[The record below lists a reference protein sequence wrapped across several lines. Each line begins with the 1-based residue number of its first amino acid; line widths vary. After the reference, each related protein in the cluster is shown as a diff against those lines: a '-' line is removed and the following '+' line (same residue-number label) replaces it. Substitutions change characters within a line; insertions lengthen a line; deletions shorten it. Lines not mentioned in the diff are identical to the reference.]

1 MENYRQ
7 DSLVIDFSVMP
18 AVPDLERIKYFLE
31 NQVKLQLSSV
41 RNLQVNVSRSQVIIE
56 MASPKK
62 KANSIIYLNWW
73 NFGLHCARQ
82 AN

>member
-1 MENYRQ
+1 MENYSQ

-41 RNLQVNVSRSQVIIE
+41 RNLQVNVSRSQVII
-56 MASPKK
+56 
-62 KANSIIYLNWW
+62 
-73 NFGLHCARQ
+73 
-82 AN
+82 

>member
-41 RNLQVNVSRSQVIIE
+41 RNLQVNVSRSQKII
-56 MASPKK
+56 
-62 KANSIIYLNWW
+62 
-73 NFGLHCARQ
+73 
-82 AN
+82 